1 MRILCLTARLP
12 YPPDRGDRLRAYHF
26 IRRWSAEHELTLVSF
41 VSSRAELA
49 RVAALRPFTAA
60 VHTLLQPPWASAW
73 AVARNLRRPL
83 PLQLLYYRARRMQR
97 LVDAL
102 LAQQSFDAAYVHLFR
117 MAPYVAHHPRLY
129 RILDLTDVISRE
141 AAHSLPYRPPLW
153 RALYTLEQPRIARY
167 ERQAA
172 RAFDETWLISEVDR
186 RLLAA
191 RCPDANLRLVP
202 NGVDCERFRPLG
214 GPPPGPALAFVG
226 NMGVFH
232 NVDAAVFLA
241 EAILPRVRAQLP
253 EATLRLVGAGGHP
266 RVRRLA
272 ALPGVTVTGFV
283 EDLNGLLNETAVF
296 LAPLR
301 FSAGVQNKALE
312 ALAAGVPVVTT
323 PRVAAGLDALPERD
337 LLVGETADELAAQAL
352 RLLHDPALRARL
364 GANGRRFVQTHF
376 RWDHAVAR
384 MRAIAACLLKNSD

>member
-49 RVAALRPFTAA
+49 RVAALRPFTTA

-73 AVARNLRRPL
+73 AVARNLWRPL

-153 RALYTLEQPRIARY
+153 RALYALEQPRIARY

-191 RCPDANLRLVP
+191 CCPEANLRLVP
-202 NGVDCERFRPLG
+202 T
-214 GPPPGPALAFVG
+214 ALIV
-226 NMGVFH
+226 
-232 NVDAAVFLA
+232 
-241 EAILPRVRAQLP
+241 
-253 EATLRLVGAGGHP
+253 
-266 RVRRLA
+266 
-272 ALPGVTVTGFV
+272 
-283 EDLNGLLNETAVF
+283 
-296 LAPLR
+296 
-301 FSAGVQNKALE
+301 SASGRWA
-312 ALAAGVPVVTT
+312 
-323 PRVAAGLDALPERD
+323 
-337 LLVGETADELAAQAL
+337 
-352 RLLHDPALRARL
+352 
-364 GANGRRFVQTHF
+364 GRRRGRRWPLSATWASSTTWTRPFFWRRRFCRACGRSF
-376 RWDHAVAR
+376 RRRRCAW
-384 MRAIAACLLKNSD
+384 RAPAAIRACAAWPRGRA